1 MESNDLEQ
9 WSRFWQQGFITTF
22 GAKQANNY
30 DGVVRNFWVDHFLEL
45 PAGTR
50 ILDIATG
57 NGAIATL
64 AAEVGDKYDKNFFV
78 AATDL
83 AAINS
88 EIIVDSETSRLR
100 EKICFHSHTPCE
112 RQPFEDA
119 YFDFV
124 SSQFGF
130 EYSNIEL
137 TIREI
142 RRVLAPG
149 GKFISIAHHVDSR
162 LIKSS
167 RDELDVYHSALDELD
182 LFGNFREYLAALGD
196 PNGSPQKLARAM
208 RLARPLSQR
217 INTVMDSFRQRH
229 PDDECG
235 REIVNAISHLAR
247 SARNT
252 NKAKLFAAVR
262 AAEQEFQF
270 ARARIRDMIGASL
283 GEEQIDTLAQ
293 TARVAGFESVRFQE
307 FYGEDGGLAGWQ
319 IHVR

>member
-22 GAKQANNY
+22 GAKHTNNY
-30 DGVVRNFWVDHFLEL
+30 TGVVRNFWVDHFLEL

-64 AAEVGDKYDKNFFV
+64 AAEVSDKHDKNFFV

-88 EIIVDSETSRLR
+88 GVIVDSAATRIR

-112 RQPFEDA
+112 RQPFEDN

-137 TIREI
+137 TIREV

-149 GKFISIAHHVDSR
+149 GKFISICHHVDSR
-162 LIKSS
+162 LIKTH
-167 RDELDVYHSALDELD
+167 RVKLDVYRSALDELD

-196 PNGSPQKLARAM
+196 LNGSSRKLARAM

-217 INTVMDSFRQRH
+217 INAAMDSFRQRH

-252 NKAKLFAAVR
+252 NKSKLFAAVR

-270 ARARIRDMIGASL
+270 ARARLRDMVGASL

-293 TARVAGFESVRFQE
+293 TAMAAGFASVHFQK
-307 FYGEDGGLAGWQ
+307 FYVEDGGLAGWQ
-319 IHVR
+319 IHIR